1 MNNILLE
8 TINLKKTYE
17 HVNGNITLFN
27 NLNLKIKCGDLIALV
42 GPSGSGKS
50 SLLHLLAL
58 LDEPTKGKI
67 LINNNETKN
76 LTDIQKDEI
85 RRINISII
93 FQENNLLTDFTA
105 LENVMMPLIIKGENK
120 KDILVKAQNI
130 LKDLKIFNRSNHF
143 PSELSGG
150 EQQRVAIARALI
162 AETNLII
169 DHYQKTFFLE
179 SPKLYYYLELIKSY
193 HYFNSYQVF
202 KSSKYFKQSYNYI
215 EILIKMQNF
224 TKGFIILY
232 GLVFVNGSVHPA
244 IPVAQVVETR

>member
-162 AETNLII
+162 AETNLILA
-169 DHYQKTFFLE
+169 DEPTGNLDFKT
-179 SPKLYYYLELIKSY
+179 
-193 HYFNSYQVF
+193 
-202 KSSKYFKQSYNYI
+202 SK
-215 EILIKMQNF
+215 EILSLFLKLKKLKKTIIFATHNRELANRADYKLFISNGDIKR
-224 TKGFIILY
+224 
-232 GLVFVNGSVHPA
+232 VND
-244 IPVAQVVETR
+244 R